1 MKTAGHNQKD
11 GLSVRFI
18 ELDGRRVRVAVRGG
32 EGGRPPLLLCN
43 GLGVSLEALQPFV
56 DALPPQAGVIRFDIP
71 GVGNSDTPALPYRMW
86 MAARLMSR
94 LLDVL
99 QVPVVDV
106 LGVSWGGALAQQFAF
121 QYRRRCRKLILV
133 STVPGVG
140 IPGRPGVFGELLT
153 PRRFGDVVH
162 ARRVAPKIYGGKAAS
177 PSTTIPS
184 FFEHMQ
190 NDLRGLLYQEL
201 AVLGWTS
208 VPFARFIRQPTLILM
223 GDEDPIIPPINGK
236 LLRALLP
243 KAELH
248 IFHDGHL
255 GLVTSADEIA
265 PLVEN
270 FLDGA
275 SDTQTP
281 VGGTR

>member
-1 MKTAGHNQKD
+1 MSSAGHNQKNE
-11 GLSVRFI
+11 LSVRFI
-18 ELDGRRVRVAVRGG
+18 ELEGRRVRVAVRGG
-32 EGGRPPLLLCN
+32 DGRRPPLLLCN

-56 DALPPQAGVIRFDIP
+56 DALPPQAGVIRFDMP
-71 GVGNSDTPALPYRMW
+71 GVGKSDTPALPYRMR
-86 MAARLMSR
+86 MAARLTSR

-140 IPGRPGVFGELLT
+140 IPPRPRVIREMLSR
-153 PRRFGDVVH
+153 RRFDDAEH
-162 ARRVAPKIYGGKAAS
+162 ARRVAPEIYGGKTAS
-177 PSTTIPS
+177 PTTGTTP
-184 FFEHMQ
+184 FFEHMH
-190 NDLRGLLYQEL
+190 NDKRGLLYQQL
-201 AVLGWTS
+201 AALGWTS

-223 GDEDPIIPPINGK
+223 GDDDRIILPINGK

-248 IFHDGHL
+248 IFGDGHL

-265 PLVEN
+265 PVIED
-270 FLDGA
+270 FLNR
-275 SDTQTP
+275 
-281 VGGTR
+281 V

>member
-1 MKTAGHNQKD
+1 MNSARGQQEPELSTTFVHVD
-11 GLSVRFI
+11 GLRI
-18 ELDGRRVRVAVRGG
+18 RVAFRDGDG
-32 EGGRPPLLLCN
+32 SRPPLLLCN
-43 GLGVSLEALQPFV
+43 GLGVSMEGLQPFV
-56 DALPPQAGVIRFDIP
+56 DALRPETGVIRFDVP
-71 GVGNSDTPALPYRMW
+71 GVGKSDTPPRPYRMR
-86 MAARLMSR
+86 MPARWTSH
-94 LLDVL
+94 LLDAL

-208 VPFARFIRQPTLILM
+208 VPFARFIRQPTLILT
-223 GDEDPIIPPINGK
+223 GDDDPIIPPVNGK
-236 LLRALLP
+236 LMRALIP
-243 KAELH
+243 NAKLH

-255 GLVTSADEIA
+255 GLVTSADELA
-265 PLVEN
+265 PTVEG
-270 FLDGA
+270 FLDR
-275 SDTQTP
+275 P
-281 VGGTR
+281 